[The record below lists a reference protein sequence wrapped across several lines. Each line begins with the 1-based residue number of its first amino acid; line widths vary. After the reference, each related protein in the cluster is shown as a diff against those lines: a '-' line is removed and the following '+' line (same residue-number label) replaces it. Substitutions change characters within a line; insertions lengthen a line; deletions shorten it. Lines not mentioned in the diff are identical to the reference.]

1 MIKQI
6 LSQDD
11 STLAYIVDDPVR
23 PHIPAIDRITGNRK
37 VFYLTNTD
45 NDVLAIVCLAF
56 TDQVATTELELRRFM
71 RVDTANVCM
80 FYTLWSY
87 AAGAG
92 RELALTIVEHIKEQY
107 PNVNR
112 IITLSPKTEM
122 ARRFHLKNGAVEL
135 QVNQETV
142 NFEYTIRDSKDENS
156 F

>member
-71 RVDTANVCM
+71 HVDTANVCM

-87 AAGAG
+87 APGAG

-107 PNVNR
+107 PNINR
-112 IITLSPKTEM
+112 IVTLSPKTEM